1 MIKVF
6 VKGKA
11 KDFRGAIADYTK
23 AIEIRPNY
31 INAYFDRGL
40 AKLNLGQKDSGC
52 LDLSKAGELGHEEAY
67 NLIKDFCK

>member
-1 MIKVF
+1 LIKVF